1 MIDPEHPGLPI
12 DRQCEL
18 IGLNRSTYYYQSQR
32 DDRYNQLLMRLID
45 EEYTRHPFYG
55 IRRITQILKR
65 QGHLVNHKRIARL
78 MRRMGL
84 EAIYPKPNL
93 SKASKAHPK
102 YPYLLRGLKI
112 AYPDQVWSSDI
123 TYIRTRYGFVYLT
136 AVIDW
141 FSRYVLS
148 FEVSTSLDT
157 DFCVKAL
164 KKALNIAKPEIFNTD
179 QGVQFTSDEFT
190 GCLANAGVRISMDGR
205 GRALDNI
212 FVERLWRNVKYEKV
226 YFNDYEAVKDV
237 VRDMEE
243 YFVFY
248 NLERPHQSLGY
259 ETPTEVY
266 LKERKTDV
274 RQNMPIVYSDLENPD
289 RF

>member
-1 MIDPEHPGLPI
+1 MIDPEHSGLPI

-274 RQNMPIVYSDLENPD
+274 RQNMPIVYSDLENPG